1 MRIIWSDEAI
11 ESVDNTADY
20 IEEYFG
26 VNRSLEFYDEVQVQ
40 ADSLLAFPK
49 KGPID
54 DDLKGGKYE
63 YRSLGIGELSR
74 LIYRIDGEVIRILY
88 LWNTRRNPMTL
99 RRMFVETE

>member
-1 MRIIWSDEAI
+1 MRIIWSDDAI

-26 VNRSLEFYDEVQVQ
+26 VNRRMEFYDEVQVQ

>member
-1 MRIIWSDEAI
+1 M
-11 ESVDNTADY
+11 
-20 IEEYFG
+20 
-26 VNRSLEFYDEVQVQ
+26 
-40 ADSLLAFPK
+40 

-88 LWNTRRNPMTL
+88 LWDTRQNPITL
-99 RRMFVETE
+99 RRMFD

>member
-88 LWNTRRNPMTL
+88 LWNTRRKPMTL
-99 RRMFVETE
+99 RRMFLETE

>member
-20 IEEYFG
+20 IEDNFG
-26 VNRSLEFYDEVQVQ
+26 INRSIAFYDEVQEQ
-40 ADSLLAFPK
+40 ADSLLQFPE

-74 LIYRIDGEVIRILY
+74 LIYRVDDETIRILY
-88 LWNTRRNPMTL
+88 LWNTRRNPITP
-99 RRMFVETE
+99 RRLFE

>member
-20 IEEYFG
+20 IEDEFG
-26 VNRSLEFYDEVQVQ
+26 VNRSIEFYDDVQEQV
-40 ADSLLAFPK
+40 DSLRVFPMQ
-49 KGPID
+49 GPIH

-74 LIYRIDGEVIRILY
+74 LIYLIDGEVIRILY
-88 LWNTRRNPMTL
+88 LWNTRQNPITL
-99 RRMFVETE
+99 RRMFD